1 MYKFP
6 DISRWFDIVD
16 YVEYN
21 GCRKIEVNM
30 KRLSHTEIREFC
42 NEFALFICRLRC
54 PSQDWLLK
62 MEKAIKGMAG
72 LDVTDKMVLRNMFYA
87 GFISDVKYKETG
99 DYLQSFDDEGIKG
112 YFGECFY
119 YILRNQIFEDEKVY
133 IEPRVPKNSSKV
145 PGIDFVDIRKD
156 SEGYYMIIGE
166 VKTTENGYSSRLTE
180 IIDSFTSR
188 IDKTFSEVYQQI
200 KDNDDGSNGEYS
212 AFLEDML
219 GVFYRITGNTE
230 KRKRVSGIIN
240 YNYEGKKIGQKA
252 LSGVKTKLEGI
263 VDDDPICRRFK
274 LIGIY
279 NLENV
284 IEQTRDIIWNV
295 L

>member
-6 DISRWFDIVD
+6 DISRWFNIVD
-16 YVEYN
+16 YIEFN
-21 GCRKIEVNM
+21 SCRKLEVNM
-30 KRLSHTEIREFC
+30 KNLLPEEINEFC

-62 MEKAIKGMAG
+62 MERAIKGVAG
-72 LDVTDKMVLRNMFYA
+72 LDVTDKIILRNMFYT
-87 GFISDVKYKETG
+87 GFISDIRYKETG

-119 YILRNQIFEDEKVY
+119 YILRDQILEDEKVY
-133 IEPRVPKNSSKV
+133 IEPRFPKNSSKV

-156 SEGYYMIIGE
+156 NEGYYMIIGE

-180 IIDSFTSR
+180 MLDSFTSR
-188 IDKTFSEVYQQI
+188 INKTFSEVYQQI
-200 KDNDDGSNGEYS
+200 KENDDGSNVEYS

-230 KRKRVSGIIN
+230 KKKRVSGIIN

-252 LSGVKTKLEGI
+252 LSGVKAKLEGI
-263 VDDDPICRRFK
+263 VDDEAICRRFK

>member
-1 MYKFP
+1 MILSEEKYILNDKEVVLR
-6 DISRWFDIVD
+6 SARVD
-16 YVEYN
+16 EAQMLIDYLKTVTGETRFLMCEPNEIEYT
-21 GCRKIEVNM
+21 R
-30 KRLSHTEIREFC
+30 
-42 NEFALFICRLRC
+42 
-54 PSQDWLLK
+54 SQDWLLK
-62 MEKAIKGMAG
+62 MERAIKGVAG
-72 LDVTDKMVLRNMFYA
+72 LGVTDKIVLRNIFYT
-87 GFISDVKYKETG
+87 GFISDIRYKETG
-99 DYLQSFDDEGIKG
+99 DYLQSFDNEGIKG

-119 YILRNQIFEDEKVY
+119 YILRDQILEDEKVY
-133 IEPRVPKNSSKV
+133 IEPRFPKNSSKV

-156 SEGYYMIIGE
+156 DEGYYMIIGE

-230 KRKRVSGIIN
+230 KKKRVSGIIN

-252 LSGVKTKLEGI
+252 LSGVKAKLEGI
-263 VDDDPICRRFK
+263 VDDAPLCRRFK

>member
-30 KRLSHTEIREFC
+30 KKLSHTEISEFC

-62 MEKAIKGMAG
+62 MERAIKGVAG
-72 LDVTDKMVLRNMFYA
+72 LDVTDKIVLRNMFYT
-87 GFISDVKYKETG
+87 GFISDIRYKETG

-119 YILRNQIFEDEKVY
+119 YILRDQILEDEKVY
-133 IEPRVPKNSSKV
+133 IEPRYPKNSSKV

-156 SEGYYMIIGE
+156 DEGYYMIIGE

-180 IIDSFTSR
+180 ILDSFTSR

-230 KRKRVSGIIN
+230 KKKRVSGIIN

-252 LSGVKTKLEGI
+252 LSGVKAKLEGI
-263 VDDDPICRRFK
+263 VDDEPICRRFK

>member
-21 GCRKIEVNM
+21 SCRKIEVNM
-30 KRLSHTEIREFC
+30 KKLSHTEISEFC

-54 PSQDWLLK
+54 PSEDWLLK
-62 MEKAIKGMAG
+62 MEKAIKGVAG
-72 LDVTDKMVLRNMFYA
+72 LEVTDKIVLRNMFYT
-87 GFISDVKYKETG
+87 GFISDIRYKETG

-119 YILRNQIFEDEKVY
+119 YILRDQILEDEKVY
-133 IEPRVPKNSSKV
+133 IEPRCPKNSSKV

-156 SEGYYMIIGE
+156 DEGYYMIIGE
-166 VKTTENGYSSRLTE
+166 VKTTENGYSSRVTE
-180 IIDSFTSR
+180 ILDSFTSR

-200 KDNDDGSNGEYS
+200 KENDDGSNVEYS
-212 AFLEDML
+212 AFLKDML

-230 KRKRVSGIIN
+230 KKKRVSGIIN

-252 LSGVKTKLEGI
+252 LSGVKVKLEGI
-263 VDDDPICRRFK
+263 VDDEPICRRFK

-284 IEQTRDIIWNV
+284 IGQTRDIIWNV